1 MLTIDSRIQVID
13 NAICRHIDSI
23 NGSTRGAISQD
34 ILTKLISFVE
44 HIMLKFYAN
53 GNDIDDNEENI
64 NKAVEFTQI
73 NGELKTLFK
82 FRNYLKIISIHYTLD
97 ENSSERLMLK
107 YYQYLMRIRNLMQE
121 HFRFPVLHNLNKFPL
136 NLDTALQEY
145 YAKIAERV
153 EQHPAYLGGN
163 SERYYIQKV
172 KPFFVK
178 GKEYHEVTFTPAT
191 DKISKS
197 NRVIAFTQ
205 LPITSFYTSRFHLKE
220 DSIQILG
227 KTIPDFLRLL
237 VHLFTGKLATFFD
250 LSLADIL

>member
-1 MLTIDSRIQVID
+1 MEHLMLTIDSRIQVID

-53 GNDIDDNEENI
+53 GNDIDDSEENI

-107 YYQYLMRIRNLMQE
+107 YYQYLM
-121 HFRFPVLHNLNKFPL
+121 
-136 NLDTALQEY
+136 
-145 YAKIAERV
+145 
-153 EQHPAYLGGN
+153 
-163 SERYYIQKV
+163 
-172 KPFFVK
+172 
-178 GKEYHEVTFTPAT
+178 
-191 DKISKS
+191 
-197 NRVIAFTQ
+197 
-205 LPITSFYTSRFHLKE
+205 
-220 DSIQILG
+220 
-227 KTIPDFLRLL
+227 
-237 VHLFTGKLATFFD
+237 
-250 LSLADIL
+250 